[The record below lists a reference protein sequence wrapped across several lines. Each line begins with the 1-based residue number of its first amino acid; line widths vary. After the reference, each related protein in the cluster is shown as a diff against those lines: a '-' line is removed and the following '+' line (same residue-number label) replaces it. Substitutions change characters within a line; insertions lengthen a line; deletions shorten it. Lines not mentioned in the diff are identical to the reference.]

1 MPPPPSSS
9 ATSFTLDFLAVSC
22 LFFTSWGAL
31 CLPPDLVSSP
41 KILPLLDSSSF
52 FSSVTTF
59 LVFCNPSFSPS
70 LSLLPSSKIL
80 PLLDSSSCSTMIP
93 SSIQKLDSS
102 SCSCMILPSSV
113 LRDSSSSSFS
123 TSSNTYLNPL
133 ALCLYLQQQVVARA
147 LNFLPVNSL
156 LILRCSK
163 MTLIL
168 ILPQI
173 PQRCYQS
180 LPVQS
185 LPDSFA

>member
-9 ATSFTLDFLAVSC
+9 TTSFTLDFLAVFC
-22 LFFTSWGAL
+22 LFFTSWAL

-41 KILPLLDSSSF
+41 KILPLLDSSSS
-52 FSSVTTF
+52 FSSVKTF

-80 PLLDSSSCSTMIP
+80 PLLDSSFCSTMIP

-102 SCSCMILPSSV
+102 SCSSMILPSSV
-113 LRDSSSSSFS
+113 LRDPSYSSFS
-123 TSSNTYLNPL
+123 TSSNTYLNPR
-133 ALCLYLQQQVVARA
+133 ALCLYLLQQVVARA

-163 MTLIL
+163 MTLVL
-168 ILPQI
+168 IPPQI

-180 LPVQS
+180 FPVQS